1 MSHLSNRLLL
11 LAALAA
17 LPLATARGQAADPEG
32 APAAQGAADPQ
43 VDTTMLCMHDGS
55 LLWGRIE
62 DHDVE
67 GLAFRRLDTG
77 GLLRLDWGRL
87 DPAHADRLREELGY
101 VEGSSEEVMTEAD
114 RLVLVD
120 GSELIGR
127 IVNRTEGE
135 LWIKTSSATVPV
147 PKLRLAGPATTVQVP
162 ALDVYTPE
170 ELYRQELADLETGD
184 AASHLRLA
192 LFCERVL
199 AFEQA
204 VEHLERAAALES
216 SLQPEELSAHLERL
230 RRKLANQEQVEV
242 LRDIDRQRARGRFD
256 AALELA
262 RGFAE
267 RFPESPLLQ
276 DASRKELQ
284 VERSMEKA
292 LADRVG
298 SLWHHWARKLVRE
311 QALQPEPS
319 LEASLAWVDDALSEG
334 ILTRVHAELA
344 RSVSSELT
352 PEEVRRYFDE
362 REGGRW
368 QKATYGEGTWLLGE
382 ADALAG
388 LPETATGDEPQS
400 ERDEERERMAERIRR
415 YLKNQEVIRRAK
427 SVESGSGDD
436 EQQRF
441 WERWS
446 SNGRAGWLLA
456 YYAENGGDM
465 QLREPTFRNCTQCG
479 GKGVREVINTGS
491 ARSNTTRS
499 EEAGSSNSTMVACPT
514 CKHLGKW
521 RTVSFR

>member
-1 MSHLSNRLLL
+1 MSHPKLRILL

-17 LPLATARGQAADPEG
+17 LPPATARGQS
-32 APAAQGAADPQ
+32 APAAPEDSAPRT
-43 VDTTMLCMHDGS
+43 DTTMLCLHDGS

-62 DHDVE
+62 DHDVK
-67 GLAFRRLDTG
+67 GLSFRRLDTG

-87 DPAHADRLREELGY
+87 DPAQSDRLREQLGY
-101 VEGSSEEVMTEAD
+101 VEGSTEEVMTEAD

-120 GSELIGR
+120 GSELVGR
-127 IVNRTEGE
+127 IVNRTEAE
-135 LWIKTSSATVPV
+135 LWIKTASATVPV

-170 ELYRQELADLETGD
+170 ELYQQGLADLERGD
-184 AASHLRLA
+184 AASQLRLA

-204 VEHLERAAALES
+204 VEHLDRAAALAS
-216 SLQPEELSAHLERL
+216 DLPPEELATHLERV

-242 LRDIDRQRARGRFD
+242 LREIDRQRARGRFD

-262 RGFAE
+262 RGFPE

-276 DASRKELQ
+276 DADRKRQQ

-311 QALQPEPS
+311 QALKPEPS
-319 LEASLAWVDDALSEG
+319 LEASLAWADDTLPEE

-344 RSVSSELT
+344 RTVSRELT
-352 PEEVRRYFDE
+352 PEDVRRYFDE
-362 REGGRW
+362 REGVRW

-388 LPETATGDEPQS
+388 LPETATDSEPTS

-427 SVESGSGDD
+427 SVEAGGGDD

-446 SNGRAGWLLA
+446 TNGRAGWLLA
-456 YYAENGGDM
+456 HYAENGGDM

-479 GKGVREVINTGS
+479 GTGVREVINTGS
-491 ARSNTTRS
+491 ARSNTTRG